1 MQWLQHNAH
10 VNRKLYALSAVIVA
24 LLIVAPNS
32 AFAEADARVL
42 VLRGATVFDSVRGE
56 MLPNQIIIIRGERIE
71 RVDSSSNVAALPEN
85 AQIIDAT
92 GKYIIPGLIDAHAHL
107 QHQLNLA
114 RMTGEEVL
122 PLYLACGVTSLR
134 EVGDQVSVQKLIANY
149 AEAHRDSCP
158 RIYMCSP
165 LIDGAQPF
173 HQDIGW
179 GISDPEQVPEFVE
192 DMKEWGVTTLKLYV
206 GTQRPVGQRVIEEA
220 HKRDLTVTGH
230 LGLYHAQEAVPDGID
245 CLEHIWSV
253 FDYIIP
259 DGPRPDGYRSV
270 MDLTTP
276 KAKDL
281 IASIKKHDV
290 AVDPTLT
297 IFRNAL
303 LLTDLEAVYNNPD
316 LAYVPARLRKRWES
330 HRANQ
335 GLKPETYDLRRK
347 EFEKYQE
354 LTGILYREGVTILAG
369 TDTAEPFVIPG
380 FSLHEELERL
390 VESGLP
396 ASAALQSATI
406 HNAAALKQEANLGN
420 IAAGTLADMVVL
432 SADPL
437 ADIRNTRKID
447 TVIRGGIVCDPQTL
461 LKMVPLE

>member
-1 MQWLQHNAH
+1 M
-10 VNRKLYALSAVIVA
+10 IVVVMHKVHA
-24 LLIVAPNS
+24 EERSQLLAI
-32 AFAEADARVL
+32 
-42 VLRGATVFDSVRGE
+42 RGATVFNSVSGE
-56 MLPNQIIIIRGERIE
+56 MAPNQIVIVRGDRIE
-71 RVDSSSNVAALPEN
+71 SVGANSSDAVIPPN
-85 AQIIDAT
+85 AEIVDAT
-92 GKYIIPGLIDAHAHL
+92 SKFIIPGMIDAHAHL

-114 RMTGEEVL
+114 HMTGEEVL

-149 AEAHRDSCP
+149 AEAHRESCP
-158 RIYMCSP
+158 RIFMCSP

-179 GISDPEQVPEFVE
+179 GIADPEQVPAFVE
-192 DMKEWGVTTLKLYV
+192 DMKAWGVTTLKLYV

-220 HKRDLTVTGH
+220 HKRGLMVTGH

-281 IASIKKHDV
+281 IANIKKHNV

-316 LAYVPARLRKRWES
+316 LAHVPARLRIRWET

-335 GLKPETYDLRRK
+335 GLKPETFDLRRK

-369 TDTAEPFVIPG
+369 TDTAEPYVIPG

-406 HNAAALKQEANLGN
+406 LNATALKQEANLGS
-420 IAAGTLADMVVL
+420 IAAGKMADMVLL

-447 TVIRGGIVCDPQTL
+447 KVIRGGVVCDPQTL
-461 LKMVPLE
+461 LKMVPPE

>member
-1 MQWLQHNAH
+1 MLFAAM
-10 VNRKLYALSAVIVA
+10 VLVSTVEAEED
-24 LLIVAPNS
+24 AP
-32 AFAEADARVL
+32 VL
-42 VLRGATVFDSVRGE
+42 VLRGAAVFDSVRGE
-56 MLPNQIIIIRGERIE
+56 MLPNQIVIVRGERIE
-71 RVDSSSNVAALPEN
+71 SVGANLSDAVIPPKAD
-85 AQIIDAT
+85 IVDAT
-92 GKYIIPGLIDAHAHL
+92 GNFIIPGMIDAHAHL

-114 RMTGEEVL
+114 HMTGEEVL

-134 EVGDQVSVQKLIANY
+134 EVGDQVSVQKLILNY
-149 AEAHRDSCP
+149 AEAHPESCP
-158 RIYMCSP
+158 RIFMCSP
-165 LIDGAQPF
+165 LIDGSQPF
-173 HQDIGW
+173 HQDVGW
-179 GISDPEQVPEFVE
+179 DLSDPEKVPAFVE
-192 DMKEWGVTTLKLYV
+192 DMKAWGVTTLKIYV
-206 GTQRPVGQRVIEEA
+206 GTQQPVGKRVIEEA
-220 HKRDLTVTGH
+220 HKHGLVVTGH
-230 LGLYHAQEAVPDGID
+230 LGLYHAQYAVHDGID

-281 IASIKKHDV
+281 IASIKEHNT

-303 LLTDLEAVYNNPD
+303 LLTDLEAVYTNPD

-335 GLKPETYDLRRK
+335 GLKPETFDLRRK

-369 TDTAEPFVIPG
+369 TDTAEPYVIPG
-380 FSLHEELERL
+380 FSMHEELERL

-406 HNAAALKQEANLGN
+406 RNATALKQEANLGS
-420 IAAGTLADMVVL
+420 ISPGKLADIVVL
-432 SADPL
+432 TADPL
-437 ADIRNTRKID
+437 TDICNSRKID
-447 TVIRGGIVCDPQTL
+447 KVIRGGIVCDPQTL
-461 LKMVPLE
+461 LKMVPPE

>member
-1 MQWLQHNAH
+1 M
-10 VNRKLYALSAVIVA
+10 YLSPHSGQMPRTPGAVAMIVCTA
-24 LLIVAPNS
+24 MCLCQS
-32 AFAEADARVL
+32 ACAEASAHTL
-42 VLRGATVFDSVRGE
+42 VVRGAAVFDSARGE
-56 MLPNQIIIIRGERIE
+56 MLFNRAVVVRGDRIE
-71 RVDSSSNVAALPEN
+71 SISSDSANFAVPDGAEV
-85 AQIIDAT
+85 IDAS
-92 GKYIIPGLIDAHAHL
+92 GKFVLPGLIDAHAHL

-114 RMTGEEVL
+114 YMTGEEVL

-134 EVGDQVSVQKLIANY
+134 VVGDQVSVQKLIANY
-149 AEAHRDSCP
+149 AEAHRESCP

-165 LIDGAQPF
+165 LIDGPQPF
-173 HQDIGW
+173 HQDVGW
-179 GISDPEQVPEFVE
+179 DLSDPEKVPAFVE
-192 DMKEWGVTTLKLYV
+192 DMKAWGVTTLKIYV
-206 GTQRPVGQRVIEEA
+206 GTQQLVGKRVIEEA
-220 HKRDLTVTGH
+220 HKRGLMVTGH
-230 LGLYHAQEAVPDGID
+230 LGLYHAQDAVSDGID

-259 DGPRPDGYRSV
+259 DGPRQDGYRSV

-281 IASIKKHDV
+281 IAGIKKHNV

-297 IFRNAL
+297 IFRNAI
-303 LLTDLEAVYNNPD
+303 LLTDLDGVYNNPD
-316 LAYVPARLRKRWES
+316 LAHVPARLRRRWES
-330 HRANQ
+330 HRAQ
-335 GLKPETYDLRRK
+335 LGLKPETFNLRRK

-369 TDTAEPFVIPG
+369 TDTAEPYVIPG

-406 HNAAALKQEANLGN
+406 HNASALKQEANLGS
-420 IAAGTLADMVVL
+420 IAAGKLADLVVL

-447 TVIRGGIVCDPQTL
+447 IVIRGGIVCDPQTL
-461 LKMVPLE
+461 LKMAPPE

>member
-1 MQWLQHNAH
+1 MRQSRHNVAS
-10 VNRKLYALSAVIVA
+10 NRLMCLRAL
-24 LLIVAPNS
+24 
-32 AFAEADARVL
+32 AFAAVLMAAQHLVFAEENARIL
-42 VLRGATVFDSVRGE
+42 VLRGASVFDAVRSE
-56 MLPNQIIIIRGERIE
+56 MLPNQIVIVRGSRIE
-71 RVDSSSNVAALPEN
+71 SIGPDSSDTVVPGN
-85 AQIIDAT
+85 AQIVNAV
-92 GKYIIPGLIDAHAHL
+92 GKYIVPGLIDAHAHL

-114 RMTGEEVL
+114 HMTGEEVL

-134 EVGDQVSVQKLIANY
+134 EIGDQVSVQKLITNY
-149 AEAHRDSCP
+149 TDTHPQIAP
-158 RIYMCSP
+158 RIFMCSP
-165 LIDGAQPF
+165 LIDGAQTF

-179 GISDPEQVPEFVE
+179 GISDPEQVPAFVE
-192 DMKEWGVTTLKLYV
+192 DMKAWGVTTLKLYV
-206 GTQRPVGQRVIEEA
+206 GTERPVGKRVIEEA
-220 HKRDLTVTGH
+220 HKRGLMVAGH

-281 IASIKKHDV
+281 IASIKEHNT

-335 GLKPETYDLRRK
+335 GLKPETFELRRK
-347 EFEKYQE
+347 EFEKYLE

-369 TDTAEPFVIPG
+369 TDTAEPYVIPG
-380 FSLHEELERL
+380 FSLHEELELL

-406 HNAAALKQEANLGN
+406 HNARALKQEANLGS
-420 IAAGTLADMVVL
+420 IAAGKLADMVVL

-447 TVIRGGIVCDPQTL
+447 KVIRGGIVCDPQTL
-461 LKMVPLE
+461 LRMVPPE